1 MHKTSGDSLLVV
13 GNSKIIKIFFSED
26 FKEYKII
33 DEIKFKEQLF
43 KMAIEINSM
52 NALITINNLNRI
64 KFYDFKNGKELLDV
78 KDDISF
84 KEILNIERL
93 SDSKIILYISK
104 KNLFDHI
111 DLGLRKNSII
121 DDYSFLNDSLDSETN
136 NIELYKYENG
146 EIEYQIIEFEMKD
159 NKIKIKKN
167 VPFSKEILY
176 LGKINDELILLYNTR
191 EIKIIIY
198 NIISYSFFSKFKFD
212 SSLQPIISFPL
223 NKTNLKDLLILCERG
238 YLLQCTIN
246 SKNDI
251 IYIINKIKI
260 YHYNPMINNIAN
272 DKIHEI
278 NKIKIVKMI
287 KFNKRNFLFLT
298 QDNYIYNLNNN

>member
-1 MHKTSGDSLLVV
+1 
-13 GNSKIIKIFFSED
+13 
-26 FKEYKII
+26 
-33 DEIKFKEQLF
+33 
-43 KMAIEINSM
+43 
-52 NALITINNLNRI
+52 
-64 KFYDFKNGKELLDV
+64 
-78 KDDISF
+78 
-84 KEILNIERL
+84 
-93 SDSKIILYISK
+93 
-104 KNLFDHI
+104 
-111 DLGLRKNSII
+111 
-121 DDYSFLNDSLDSETN
+121 
-136 NIELYKYENG
+136 
-146 EIEYQIIEFEMKD
+146 MKD

-272 DKIHEI
+272 DKINEI

>member
-1 MHKTSGDSLLVV
+1 
-13 GNSKIIKIFFSED
+13 
-26 FKEYKII
+26 
-33 DEIKFKEQLF
+33 
-43 KMAIEINSM
+43 MAIEINSM
-52 NALITINNLNRI
+52 NALITINNLNQI
-64 KFYDFKNGKELLDV
+64 KCYDFKNGKQLLDV
-78 KDDISF
+78 KDDISS

-104 KNLFDHI
+104 KNLFDNI
-111 DLGLRKNSII
+111 GLDLRSNSII
-121 DDYSFLNDSLDSETN
+121 DDSSFLNDSFDNENN
-136 NIELYKYENG
+136 NIELNKYENKD
-146 EIEYQIIEFEMKD
+146 IEYQIIEFEMKD

-176 LGKINDELILLYNTR
+176 LGKINDELILLYNTI

-198 NIISYSFFSKFKFD
+198 NIISYSMLSKFNFD
-212 SSLQPIISFPL
+212 SSLKPIISFPL
-223 NKTNLKDLLILCERG
+223 NRTNLKDLLILCENE

-260 YHYNPMINNIAN
+260 NHNNPVINNIEN
-272 DKIHEI
+272 DKKNEI
-278 NKIKIVKMI
+278 SKNKIVKMI

-298 QDNYIYNLNNN
+298 QDNSIYNLNNN